1 MKKLSLIALAFVV
14 SGCNSFNGKVGG
26 TELQVVEALFFP
38 YKENGAVTGASVIM
52 SNKPKLCDSLKGN
65 RVPKNSVYMVASVGR
80 YTAAGAVA
88 PDVGDYTVTTAA
100 VTQPGNYAAAI
111 FASLDANCNSLL
123 NISSS
128 VGQSGLVKVQSYKAE
143 QGGSMSGT
151 FDITFGTQSDKT
163 SGSFTAQYCDL
174 TNNFPSNAN
183 CE

>member
-1 MKKLSLIALAFVV
+1 MKKLSLVALAVIA

-65 RVPKNSVYMVASVGR
+65 RVPKNSVYMVMSVGR
-80 YTAAGAVA
+80 YTASGAVA
-88 PDVGDYTVTTAA
+88 PDVGDYTVTSGS
-100 VTQPGNYAAAI
+100 VTSPGNYAAAV

-128 VGQSGLVKVQSYKAE
+128 LGQSGLVKVQSYKAE

-151 FDITFGTQSDKT
+151 FDITFGSQNDKT
-163 SGSFTAQYCDL
+163 NGAFTAQFCDL
-174 TNNFPSNAN
+174 TTNFPTAPN